1 MKKRPLAAKLPE
13 VPLLIS
19 ESNNEFEGVA
29 NALRKEIK
37 PNGMLERIFVDDIAQ
52 LTWDIVRLRRSQTAI
67 INLGFRDAV
76 FQILR
81 TLLPPGEQPG
91 DRAQQARDLTERWY
105 FERHAKAE
113 VLELL
118 QHYGLDVSAIEA
130 RAFIEHADELERIDQ
145 LLGFREARRLKA
157 LSSISA
163 YREAFAQQVRES
175 SDRLIAGSVRE
186 LEHVKPRAA
195 A

>member
-19 ESNNEFEGVA
+19 ESNEEFRGLA
-29 NALRKEIK
+29 NALRREIK
-37 PNGMLERIFVDDIAQ
+37 PSGIVERIFVDDVAH
-52 LTWDIVRLRRSQTAI
+52 LTWEIVRLRRCQLAI
-67 INLGFRDAV
+67 VNLQFRDAL
-76 FQILR
+76 FDILR

-91 DRAQQARDLTERWY
+91 DRAQKANDLSERWY
-105 FERHAKAE
+105 VERQAKSE
-113 VLELL
+113 VQELL
-118 QHYGLDVSAIEA
+118 QQYGLDVSAIEA

-145 LLGFREARRLKA
+145 LVGFREARRLKA

-175 SDRLIAGSVRE
+175 SDRLIARSVRE
-186 LEHVKPRAA
+186 VEDVKPRAA